1 MKNICQFNDI
11 ESRLDDMWN
20 RAEAIV
26 VRFFIQLEA
35 KSPEG
40 EVSFQASSTANEML
54 PLPKMTEFNV
64 IVAAIKRI
72 QEGRF
77 ALLKERMNREPDEG
91 AAGSDPQRLQE
102 EISGILE
109 ALERNGGGQN
119 ADQDEMPD

>member
-1 MKNICQFNDI
+1 MKDLADFKQI
-11 ESRLDDMWN
+11 ESCLDDLWN

-26 VRFFIQLEA
+26 LRFFLELDA
-35 KSPEG
+35 NGPDAEISSHNESPGDEIP
-40 EVSFQASSTANEML
+40 

-77 ALLKERMNREPDEG
+77 ALLKERMNREPDQG

-109 ALERNGGGQN
+109 ALERNGGSED
-119 ADQDEMPD
+119 ADKDEMPD